1 MSEID
6 HKNAERHFCN
16 LKYTYQKYLTSPD
29 LKDPADKIKYKKLVK
44 EFFSSLKT
52 DHHVRAVGRMYD

>member
-29 LKDPADKIKYKKLVK
+29 LKYKKLVK
-44 EFFSSLKT
+44 KFFSSLKT